1 MLGLNRRE
9 SKVFRFSLVGH
20 VLVALA
26 CAIFG
31 FLPSCENEEEVH
43 VFELASASPFPAEI
57 PSVQPPPPL
66 PVSDPEPPKVV
77 EPEPA
82 PPKPKPTPPKT
93 VQPKPTLPKPK
104 PTPRKKVQPKPE
116 PKPAPQPPQRVSFSQ
131 FKKDHK
137 LPNSPVR
144 QPKPPPN
151 KPAPRIDDS
160 KYSLPAP
167 KLGNTSSRST
177 VSQSV
182 LNAYLSQ
189 VQAKMDRVWKRLQAS
204 TDLGFGGEARLSFR
218 VTSSGTIV
226 SAKLTKRFAK
236 QSFGRSRTS
245 RQSFGRQRRGSPW
258 RET

>member
-1 MLGLNRRE
+1 MSSSWPRHRLSPLTCPLFSPRRL
-9 SKVFRFSLVGH
+9 F
-20 VLVALA
+20 
-26 CAIFG
+26 
-31 FLPSCENEEEVH
+31 
-43 VFELASASPFPAEI
+43 
-57 PSVQPPPPL
+57 PSV
-66 PVSDPEPPKVV
+66 DPEPPKVV

-93 VQPKPTLPKPK
+93 VQPKPTPPKPK
-104 PTPRKKVQPKPE
+104 PTPRKTVQAQ
-116 PKPAPQPPQRVSFSQ
+116 APNPSNRS
-131 FKKDHK
+131 
-137 LPNSPVR
+137 PNHLKGLASVNSR
-144 QPKPPPN
+144 KITNCRTHRFASRNQPPN

-189 VQAKMDRVWKRLQAS
+189 VQTKMDRVWKKLQAS

-226 SAKLTKRFAK
+226 SAKLTKRSGNQALDDLVLRV
-236 QSFGRSRTS
+236 SRSVGNAGLPLAGNLIPLSKFHLSSTDS
-245 RQSFGRQRRGSPW
+245 GN
-258 RET
+258 EV